1 MVMLLLSLVQS
12 CVHCVNLCFCRV
24 CRCVMASAG
33 PELQWKWIEL
43 HDLVSLRAV
52 EKKIHAGTAVR
63 PRQWRLHGRPRHSR
77 LDEHKLHYAAWDGR
91 LEHVKGLVDCGVPA
105 DCT

>member
-1 MVMLLLSLVQS
+1 
-12 CVHCVNLCFCRV
+12 
-24 CRCVMASAG
+24 MASFTG

-52 EKKIHAGTAVR
+52 ERKIHNASASTVK
-63 PRQWRLHGRPRHSR
+63 PRQWRIHSRPRVVQSHSR

-91 LEHVKGLVDCGVPA
+91 VEHVKGLLDCGVPA
-105 DCT
+105 NCP